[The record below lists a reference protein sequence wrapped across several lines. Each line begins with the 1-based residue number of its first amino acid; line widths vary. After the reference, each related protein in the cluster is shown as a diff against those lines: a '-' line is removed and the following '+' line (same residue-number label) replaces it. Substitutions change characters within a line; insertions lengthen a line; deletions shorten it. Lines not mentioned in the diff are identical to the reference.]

1 MKGITLKICR
11 LCVYVVIN
19 KRSFK
24 SFMCLD
30 PVSTDS
36 SNDAGTEPEYKNWRM
51 LAIFSCMTLEN
62 EEEYLTGGQI

>member
-24 SFMCLD
+24 SFMRLD
-30 PVSTDS
+30 PVSADS
-36 SNDAGTEPEYKNWRM
+36 SNDAGTEPEYKNIKIGEC
-51 LAIFSCMTLEN
+51 LQSFHA
-62 EEEYLTGGQI
+62 